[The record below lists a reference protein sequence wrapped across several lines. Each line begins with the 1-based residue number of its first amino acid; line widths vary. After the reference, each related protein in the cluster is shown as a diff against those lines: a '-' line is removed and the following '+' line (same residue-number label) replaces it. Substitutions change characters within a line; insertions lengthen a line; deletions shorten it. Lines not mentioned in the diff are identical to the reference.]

1 MRIILNADDFGFS
14 DETVDATIECFE
26 RGALT
31 SATIMPN
38 MSATASALEYAQT
51 HPEYSF
57 GIHLIFVTETLER
70 PLLEPNRIPK
80 ITDARGRFLSSRT
93 VRMLGLLNLLP
104 QDQIEA
110 ELIAQ
115 LNYFQERKLNISHV
129 DSHKHLHKYASF
141 RKVFQR
147 VLPRFGINRL
157 RSVQDLYVRKPPTS
171 LNRWIGP
178 VWKRRIRRHFK
189 TTEHFY
195 MPTAAGDPVWW
206 NRLPLTLPGDSLEIG
221 MHPGRLEPWRDRERR
236 NVIAFADRVRQNDDR
251 LINWN
256 EL

>member
-1 MRIILNADDFGFS
+1 MKIILNADDFGFS

-38 MSATASALEYAQT
+38 MSATARAVEYALT

-57 GIHLIFVTETLER
+57 GIHLTFVTDTSER
-70 PLLEPNRIPK
+70 PLLNPDRIPQ
-80 ITDARGRFLSSRT
+80 ITDAYGRFLSSKT
-93 VRMLGLLNLLP
+93 VRIKGLLNLLP

-115 LNYFQERKLNISHV
+115 LNYFKERELKISHV

-141 RKVFQR
+141 RKVLWR
-147 VLPRFGINRL
+147 VLPRFGVDRL
-157 RSVQDLYVRKPPTS
+157 RTAQDIYVRKPLTS

-178 VWKRRIRRHFK
+178 VWRRKIRRCFR

-206 NRLPLTLPGDSLEIG
+206 NRLPLALPGNSLEIG
-221 MHPGRLEPWRDRERR
+221 IHPGRIEPWRDRERQ
-236 NVIAFADRVRQNDDR
+236 NIIAFAERVRQNGHS